1 MRKYL
6 FYLLLILLVAVFFRF
21 YNLTNWLFFGMDQE
35 YEALIIKNI
44 LSGKHFPLIGVN
56 VGDTGLYL
64 GPLFIYLAAI
74 PYALFSGNPIGG
86 AITASLM
93 GVITSY
99 FVYLVGKKMFNQKVG
114 LFAALFYSGSF
125 LISFYERKF
134 WNPTPIPF
142 FSLLIGFMLY
152 KLAKRKVKYLPW
164 LALAFGLAIQCHLSI
179 LMFLPLIS
187 YILWV
192 RRRLITRK
200 IFAISIIIFLVLQTP
215 VVIFEF
221 RHNFV
226 NSKALVNLVLNRKQE
241 NASFSTLYER
251 NSLFLST
258 LGRFFWTPLAPD
270 LFLESG
276 QCKELSMYR
285 KNAYPEGVVLSLL
298 GLGIFCWWYLNKR
311 SRSYHP
317 LRLSDDN
324 FLSAKIIIAFFLL
337 TLFFVEF
344 YNRQIFE
351 YYFLFLFPWL
361 VIALGWSAEFIWK
374 KEHGK
379 LIIVPVILL
388 FLSLNIFTLFTAKT
402 SYSYTDKLDML
413 KFVRQE
419 VGKKEYSLEAVGE
432 CSRYGGYRYLVGY
445 FVGQPV
451 SSYMDSYFKW
461 LYPEVKNNRQPN
473 QVVLLSMI
481 DSRDKPE
488 TITKWEE
495 AKFQF
500 LTSFDIEKVKRFG
513 RIQVYILSPRK

>member
-1 MRKYL
+1 
-6 FYLLLILLVAVFFRF
+6 
-21 YNLTNWLFFGMDQE
+21 MDQE

-44 LSGKHFPLIGVN
+44 LSGKHLPLIGVN
-56 VGDTGLYL
+56 AGDTGLYL
-64 GPLFIYLAAI
+64 GPLFIYFAAI
-74 PYALFSGNPIGG
+74 PYTLFSGNPLGG
-86 AITASLM
+86 AITASLI

-99 FVYLVGKKMFNQKVG
+99 FVYLIGKKMFNQKVG

-125 LISFYERKF
+125 LVSFYERKF
-134 WNPTPIPF
+134 WNPTPIPL

-152 KLAKRKVKYLPW
+152 ELVKRKIKYLPW
-164 LALAFGLAIQCHLSI
+164 LALTFSLAVQCHLSI
-179 LMFLPLIS
+179 LIFLPLMS

-200 IFAISIIIFLVLQTP
+200 IFVISIIIFLVLQTP
-215 VVIFEF
+215 VIIFEL

-226 NSKALVNLVLNRKQE
+226 NSRALVNLVLDRKQE
-241 NASFSTLYER
+241 SASSSSLYER

-285 KNAYPEGVVLSLL
+285 KNAYPEGIILSLL

-317 LRLSDDN
+317 LRLNDDN
-324 FLSAKIIIAFFLL
+324 FLSAKIIIATFLL
-337 TLFFVEF
+337 TLLFVEF

-361 VIALGWSAEFIWK
+361 VIAFGWSVEFIWK

-379 LIIVPVILL
+379 LIVVPVILL
-388 FLSLNIFTLFTAKT
+388 FLGLNIFTLFTAKT
-402 SYSYTDKLDML
+402 SYSYMDKLDIL

-419 VGKKEYSLEAVGE
+419 ISGKRYSLEALGE
-432 CSRYGGYRYLVGY
+432 CPRFGGYRYLFGY
-445 FVGQPV
+445 FVGQPS

-461 LYPEVKNNRQPN
+461 LYPEVKNNRLPN

-481 DSRDKPE
+481 DSRDKAE

-495 AKFQF
+495 TKLQF
-500 LTSFDIEKVKRFG
+500 LTSFNIEKEKRFG
-513 RIQVYILSPRK
+513 KIQVFILSSRK